1 MACIKKFTKD
11 ILKSC
16 VEPDG
21 VIKDR
26 LILINV
32 EDIDFANVTTTT
44 TYASGTL
51 GATEIITSL
60 PLKSGAR
67 GYEIE
72 GINGS
77 IIARETAERGTYR
90 PAITQEIEFVAWS
103 VEPDTLDAIQQLL
116 KSKVIAVFESNGQ
129 FRVGGWKSGMQVRS
143 LSADTSD
150 TDKGGMFTII
160 LDKVSAPSLM
170 PVFGVLENT
179 TNEYDYAASLAAFE
193 NLKQTAP

>member
-11 ILKSC
+11 ILKAC
-16 VEPDG
+16 AEPDG

-32 EDIDFANVTTTT
+32 EDIDFGAVTTTNA
-44 TYASGTL
+44 YKGNSL

-60 PLKSGAR
+60 PLKSGKR
-67 GYEIE
+67 GYLIE

-77 IIARETAERGTYR
+77 IVARETAERGTYR
-90 PAITQEIEFVAWS
+90 PSINQEIEFVAWS
-103 VEPDTLDAIQQLL
+103 VEPDAIDAVQQLL

-143 LSADTSD
+143 VSADTAD
-150 TDKGGMFTII
+150 ADKGGMFTIV
-160 LDKVSAPSLM
+160 LDKQSAPSFM
-170 PVFGVLENT
+170 PVFGVLDASD
-179 TNEYDYAASLAAFE
+179 EYDYAASLTAFE
-193 NLKQTAP
+193 ALLTTAP